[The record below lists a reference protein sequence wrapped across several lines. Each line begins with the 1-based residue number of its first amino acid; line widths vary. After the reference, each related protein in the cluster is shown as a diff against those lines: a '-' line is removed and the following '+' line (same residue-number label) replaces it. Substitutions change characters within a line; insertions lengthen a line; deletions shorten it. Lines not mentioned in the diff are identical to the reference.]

1 MRGPTLTLLIIAGL
15 QRAAMAGPNASAP
28 QPAAAPD
35 PAVTPT
41 SPWID
46 LAPAQ
51 VLEKHATPEPPPE
64 DHKVAAGVTLAGAYA
79 VFVGWT
85 YVAWYRKHH
94 PLSQYKWGGDGW
106 VGDET
111 YAGGADKFGHAW
123 ATYSLA
129 RGGSE
134 LLQQWG
140 GYDRTTANVVSTLAS
155 ELLFTGVE
163 VKDGFY
169 YEFSFSD
176 LTGDTLGAVAAFAMT
191 QWPRLDELFDYRV
204 EYWPSLMYRRKVD
217 GASPCPSGGC
227 SKWNIAEDYSGET
240 YLLAFHPSG
249 IHSLRDSRYGTASRF
264 IDLAVGFGSRNYKP
278 EATTPADML
287 AAPGKPTQE
296 LFLGVTLNAQGLCD
310 YLLEGH
316 HSKAARVTRK
326 VTHGVFEVF
335 NPPFTYLSIEADH
348 VAKNPPAMGGA

>member
-1 MRGPTLTLLIIAGL
+1 VAT
-15 QRAAMAGPNASAP
+15 
-28 QPAAAPD
+28 APD
-35 PAVTPT
+35 PAVTPAS

-51 VLEKHATPEPPPE
+51 VLEKRAAPDAPAEA
-64 DHKVAAGVTLAGAYA
+64 HKVAATATLAGAYA
-79 VFVGWT
+79 AFVGWT
-85 YVAWYRKHH
+85 YVAWYRKHK

-129 RGGSE
+129 RGGAE
-134 LLQQWG
+134 LLRQWG
-140 GYDRTTANVVSTLAS
+140 GYDRLTANVASTLAS

-176 LTGDTLGAVAAFAMT
+176 LTGDTLGAVAAFALT

-204 EYWPSLMYRRKVD
+204 EYWPSTMYRRKVD
-217 GASPCPSGGC
+217 GSSPCPSGGC

-240 YLLAFHPSG
+240 YLLAFHPGG
-249 IHSLRDSRYGTASRF
+249 IHALRDMKYGTVSRF
-264 IDLAVGFGSRNYKP
+264 VDVAVGFGSRNYKP
-278 EATTPADML
+278 EAVTSEDMR

-296 LFLGVTLNAQGLCD
+296 LFFGVTLNAQGLFD
-310 YLLEGH
+310 YLLEGGR
-316 HSKAARVTRK
+316 STTARTARK
-326 VTHGVFEVF
+326 ISHGVFEVF
-335 NPPFTYLSIEADH
+335 NPPFTYMSVEADH